1 MGGGTEALEAPPTTT
16 RRGDSMPVLP
26 AQTIRA
32 FLDHNGGETDA
43 TVDNLLVTF
52 AVPKDPRT
60 GRQRIATELSHL
72 GVEIDRP
79 LGSLAPQDT
88 VHLSLAGVVE
98 TPEVDV
104 DAELGRFAT
113 QGTDENGH
121 AAGDR
126 NGTNGHGNGSYAAQK
141 AQTEPPP

>member
-52 AVPKDPRT
+52 GVSEDART
-60 GRQRIATELSHL
+60 GRQRIATELSDL

-79 LGSLAPQDT
+79 LGSLAPHET
-88 VHLSLAGVVE
+88 VHLSLAALPE
-98 TPEVDV
+98 TPVVDV
-104 DAELGRFAT
+104 EAGLRRFAT
-113 QGTDENGH
+113 QGAGGTGH
-121 AAGDR
+121 A
-126 NGTNGHGNGSYAAQK
+126 
-141 AQTEPPP
+141 